1 MDYRPLND
9 FIVHLL
15 AHLLAEEELSI
26 HAQPSVM
33 LRLEALPIGSL
44 TISISIVSRR
54 QTPSYGHGPSLADVV
69 VDTREYRNVAETGDY
84 STD

>member
-1 MDYRPLND
+1 MNHRVPASPAEHSVLVRPLGRNSKPRDLSLMDCRPLND

-15 AHLLAEEELSI
+15 AHLLAEEELLI

-44 TISISIVSRR
+44 TISYFHRK
-54 QTPSYGHGPSLADVV
+54 
-69 VDTREYRNVAETGDY
+69 
-84 STD
+84 

>member
-15 AHLLAEEELSI
+15 AHLLAEEELLI

-44 TISISIVSRR
+44 TISYFHRK
-54 QTPSYGHGPSLADVV
+54 
-69 VDTREYRNVAETGDY
+69 
-84 STD
+84 